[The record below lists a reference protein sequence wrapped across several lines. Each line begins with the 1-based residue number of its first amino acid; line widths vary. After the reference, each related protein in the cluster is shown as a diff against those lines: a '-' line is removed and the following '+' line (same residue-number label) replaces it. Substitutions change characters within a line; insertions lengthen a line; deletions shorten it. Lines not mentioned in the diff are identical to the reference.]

1 MKVLIVGLGSI
12 ARKHIAALRQ
22 INADTE
28 IFALRSSLASPCVEG
43 IINLYDVKTI
53 SHHDFD
59 FAIISNPTSEH
70 IEIITHL
77 LPFQIPLFIE
87 KPLAHTFSGLENV
100 INLAK
105 ELNITT
111 YMACNMRFLDCLQFV
126 KNQIEKASLRVQ
138 EVNVYCGSYLPEW
151 RPNIDFRENYS
162 ANASMGGGVHLD
174 LIHEIDYIYWFF
186 GMPQK
191 VHAVLK
197 NNSLL
202 HISAVDYANYCL
214 EYPDFCVNIV
224 LNYFRRDT
232 KRTLEIVMDNDTWMV
247 DLLTNTVYDN
257 RRDKLF
263 SSAQTGLE
271 TYTCQLEY
279 FIQEILVHKS
289 PFNTIEDGYNT
300 LKICLYDTER

>member
-1 MKVLIVGLGSI
+1 MKVLIIGLGSI
-12 ARKHIAALRQ
+12 ARKHIVALRQ
-22 INADTE
+22 IDANVE
-28 IFALRSSLASPCVEG
+28 IFAFRSSPASPYMEG
-43 IINLYDVKTI
+43 IINLYDAEAI
-53 SHHDFD
+53 SHYDFD

-70 IEIITHL
+70 INAINNL
-77 LPFQIPLFIE
+77 LLFKIPLFIE
-87 KPLAHTFSGLENV
+87 KPLAHTLSGLENMISHV
-100 INLAK
+100 N
-105 ELNITT
+105 ELGITT
-111 YMACNMRFLDCLQFV
+111 YMACNMRFMDCLQFV
-126 KNQIEKASLRVQ
+126 KHQVEKTSLRVQ

-151 RPNIDFRENYS
+151 RADVDFRKNYS

-191 VHAVLK
+191 IHAVLR

-224 LNYFRRDT
+224 LNYFRRDI

-257 RRDKLF
+257 RKNILF
-263 SSAQTGLE
+263 SSAQTGIE
-271 TYTCQLEY
+271 TYACQLKY
-279 FIQEILVHKS
+279 FIKEILIHKS
-289 PFNTIEDGYNT
+289 SFNTIEDGYNT